1 MHPSASRR
9 TDACARTD
17 ILLLLPSDSSEARNG
32 GSRHR
37 IKEPNLAGAQ
47 CFLDFISVKDVEVLE
62 STQRAPENA
71 GRAAKSVT

>member
-32 GSRHR
+32 GSRRR
-37 IKEPNLAGAQ
+37 IKGPNLAGAE
-47 CFLDFISVKDVEVLE
+47 CFLDFISAKDVEALE
-62 STQRAPENA
+62 STQRAPESD
-71 GRAAKSVT
+71 GRDVEFVT